1 MCNFP
6 SADFALS
13 YGGLPALTQGQ
24 LYTIVVDF
32 AIPDS
37 PFNQASGMSL
47 LTVELFDADGNRTML
62 FRKSVSIKL
71 LASLLSLR
79 VLFTFPL
86 IFSVPYRSNLLR
98 LANRLVLLPL
108 YLTGVIGEEMQLS
121 VPLSADFQDL
131 QVLASF
137 IVSET
142 F

>member
-62 FRKSVSIKL
+62 FRKS
-71 LASLLSLR
+71 
-79 VLFTFPL
+79 
-86 IFSVPYRSNLLR
+86 FSVPYRSNLLR

>member
-86 IFSVPYRSNLLR
+86 IVSRIHNLLNGTGFGHH
-98 LANRLVLLPL
+98 AQ
-108 YLTGVIGEEMQLS
+108 LT
-121 VPLSADFQDL
+121 
-131 QVLASF
+131 SF
-137 IVSET
+137 RCYN
-142 F
+142 